1 MDYKLIVGGI
11 YKLLVGSGYDL
22 VVGQDAP
29 VGTGVIKRGNG
40 TEWVVASSIKHR
52 EVSAWSGDKAVKYYN
67 GSGWVQ
73 AN

>member
-1 MDYKLIVGGI
+1 MDYKLIGGGI

-29 VGTGVIKRGNG
+29 VGTGVIKRWNG
-40 TEWVVASSIKHR
+40 TEWVVASSIRHR
-52 EVSAWSGDKAVKYYN
+52 EASAWSGDKTVKYYN

-73 AN
+73 VN